1 MVGYL
6 GAFGLCE
13 VETVEKVIAV
23 SAAGR
28 ALGEDAPRARWSER
42 DVERVRAL
50 CAAGATIAE
59 AARAVGMPYD
69 TARDIVRGR
78 RRGVLPAAWVSVR
91 GRRRVVGR

>member
-1 MVGYL
+1 MLARRRVVGYL

-28 ALGEDAPRARWSER
+28 ALGEDAPRARWPER

-50 CAAGATIAE
+50 CAAGALAF
-59 AARAVGMPYD
+59 
-69 TARDIVRGR
+69 
-78 RRGVLPAAWVSVR
+78 RRGVCYTYTGIFPCWEALFV
-91 GRRRVVGR
+91 